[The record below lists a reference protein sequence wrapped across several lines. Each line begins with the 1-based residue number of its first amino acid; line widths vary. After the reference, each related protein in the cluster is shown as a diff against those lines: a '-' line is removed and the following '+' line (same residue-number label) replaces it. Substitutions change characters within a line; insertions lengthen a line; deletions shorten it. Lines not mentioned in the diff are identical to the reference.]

1 VLNDGK
7 CWYTTTEAKG
17 RLLMKQLL
25 TLSVA
30 VGVLVSM
37 AMAVEQNSNAVGFHE
52 HTVDSGQLILVSPT
66 LDNLIGNQL
75 EDILGDQLPVNS
87 AVFKWNG
94 LGYDPPAIRTA
105 FFGWQ
110 PNIPIDRGQAIFVQN
125 ANSASGATTF
135 SFDGEVPDYSNG
147 GGTTSVSV
155 TGLDGTAY
163 PYPVDIE
170 FGDTQ
175 TAIAAPINASV
186 FFWNIGSQSYDAP
199 TTKWVFFGWGPTETR
214 NIPVGEA
221 YFMESPS
228 PILVD
233 EVQPYELDL

>member
-1 VLNDGK
+1 
-7 CWYTTTEAKG
+7 
-17 RLLMKQLL
+17 MKQLL

-37 AMAVEQNSNAVGFHE
+37 AMAVEQNSNAVGYHE
-52 HTVDSGQLILVSPT
+52 HTVDAGDLILVSPT
-66 LDNLIGNQL
+66 LDNLVGNL
-75 EDILGDQLPVNS
+75 LNDILDDQLPVNS
-87 AVFKWNG
+87 AVYKWNG
-94 LGYDPPAIRTA
+94 MGYDPPSVRTV
-105 FFGWQ
+105 FFGWS
-110 PNIPIDRGQAIFVQN
+110 PNFAVARGQAIFVQN
-125 ANSASGATTF
+125 SVSASGPTTF
-135 SFDGEVPDYSNG
+135 SFDGEVPDYTNG

-175 TAIAAPINASV
+175 AAIAAPVNASV
-186 FFWNIGSQSYDAP
+186 FFWNVANQGYDAP
-199 TTKWVFFGWGPTETR
+199 TTKNPFFGWGPTETK

-228 PILVD
+228 PISVD